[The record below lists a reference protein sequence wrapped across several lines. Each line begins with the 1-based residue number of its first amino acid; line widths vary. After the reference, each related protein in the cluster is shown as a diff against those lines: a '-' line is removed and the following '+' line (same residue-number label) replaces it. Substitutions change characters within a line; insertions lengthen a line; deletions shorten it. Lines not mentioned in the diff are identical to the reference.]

1 MITVPLESRHLS
13 AIAAIEAEQLPNPI
27 SLRELHEMASR
38 PGFRGFV
45 TLPSADADPLGY
57 ALVLAGGG
65 AADLV
70 SVAVAPELLRRGVAT
85 RLLLFALA
93 ELAGEGVEEI
103 SLEVAVDNAPARAL
117 YERLDFREVG
127 RRPGYYRRDRE
138 LVDALVMRRTL

>member
-13 AIAAIEAEQLPNPI
+13 VIAAIEAAQLPNPLN
-27 SLRELHEMASR
+27 LRNLQELASR
-38 PGFRGFV
+38 PGFQGFV
-45 TLPSADADPLGY
+45 AVPDSSADPMGY
-57 ALVLAGGG
+57 VLVLAGGG
-65 AADLV
+65 SADIV

-93 ELAGEGVEEI
+93 DLAGEGVDEI
-103 SLEVAVDNAPARAL
+103 TLEVAVDNAPARAL
-117 YERLDFREVG
+117 YERLDFREIG

>member
-1 MITVPLESRHLS
+1 MIPAPLASRHLP
-13 AIAAIEAEQLPNPI
+13 AVAAIETAQLPSPI

-70 SVAVAPELLRRGVAT
+70 SVAVAPAALRRGVAT
-85 RLLLFALA
+85 RLLLYVFDALA
-93 ELAGEGVEEI
+93 TEGVEELC
-103 SLEVAVDNAPARAL
+103 LEVAIDNAPARAL
-117 YERLDFREVG
+117 YDRLKFVEVG

-138 LVDALVMRRTL
+138 LIDALVMRRVL